1 MPIIYCY
8 LFISTYVIAYLINIQ
23 HNFWLNFL
31 ITALNV
37 ITVIFLFNGKFSKS
51 IENYNQNS
59 NYTAAITHDL
69 KTPTI
74 ANIRALEL
82 LLNGKFGVIAENQKS
97 FLNDILH
104 SNYIMLDMLMN
115 MLWLYKFD
123 NNKIAINKSC
133 FSVNE
138 LINDILRENNLLL
151 KSKSHVL
158 NRMLDTKN
166 SYIYADK
173 MQIKRIIFNLL
184 TNAINHSYE
193 NTTITIKTQVERN
206 QLNFRIISFGKFIQ
220 SDIMNN
226 AENRDNVF
234 KEKSDCLS
242 TGLGLYLANSMLKL
256 NKAEFIYNSTPEGKN
271 TFGFTINSVKSL
283 KASENNGVSVPV

>member
-138 LINDILRENNLLL
+138 LINDILKENNLLL

-193 NTTITIKTQVERN
+193 NTIITIKTEVERN
-206 QLNFRIISFGKFIQ
+206 KLNFRIISFGKFIQ

>member
-8 LFISTYVIAYLINIQ
+8 LFVSTYVIAYLINMQ

-37 ITVIFLFNGKFSKS
+37 ITVIFLLNGKFSKS

-138 LINDILRENNLLL
+138 LVNDILKENNLLI

-158 NRMLDTKN
+158 NRILDSRN

-193 NTTITIKTQVERN
+193 NTTITIKTEVERN
-206 QLNFRIISFGKFIQ
+206 QLTLEITSFGKFIQ
-220 SDIMNN
+220 ADIMNN
-226 AENRDNVF
+226 VENRENVF
-234 KEKSDCLS
+234 NEKSDCLS

-283 KASENNGVSVPV
+283 KTSENNGVSVPV

>member
-193 NTTITIKTQVERN
+193 NTTITIKTEVERN

>member
-8 LFISTYVIAYLINIQ
+8 LFVSTYVIAYLINMQ

-37 ITVIFLFNGKFSKS
+37 ITVIFLLNGKFSKS

-123 NNKIAINKSC
+123 NNKIAINKTC

-138 LINDILRENNLLL
+138 LVNDILKENNLLI

-158 NRMLDTKN
+158 NRILDSRN

-193 NTTITIKTQVERN
+193 NTTITIKTEVERN
-206 QLNFRIISFGKFIQ
+206 QLTLEITSFGKFIQ
-220 SDIMNN
+220 ADIMNN
-226 AENRDNVF
+226 VENRENVF
-234 KEKSDCLS
+234 NEKSDCLS

-283 KASENNGVSVPV
+283 KTSENNGVSVPV

>member
-8 LFISTYVIAYLINIQ
+8 LFVSTYVIAYLINVQ

-37 ITVIFLFNGKFSKS
+37 ITVIFLLNGKFSKS

-138 LINDILRENNLLL
+138 LINDILKENNLLI

-158 NRMLDTKN
+158 NRILDSRN

-193 NTTITIKTQVERN
+193 NTTITIKTEVERN

-283 KASENNGVSVPV
+283 KTSENNGVSVPV

>member
-8 LFISTYVIAYLINIQ
+8 LFVSTYVIAYLINVQ

-138 LINDILRENNLLL
+138 LINDILKENNLLI
-151 KSKSHVL
+151 KSKSRVL

-193 NTTITIKTQVERN
+193 NTTITIKTEVERN

-283 KASENNGVSVPV
+283 KTSENNGVSVPV